1 MRDETVDGDASR
13 RRLPP
18 IVDPTRDDEGRATRS
33 SRAVRRRLD
42 RRSVGVVRE
51 RTNELRI
58 NLISD
63 SFIHS
68 FVA

>member
-1 MRDETVDGDASR
+1 
-13 RRLPP
+13 
-18 IVDPTRDDEGRATRS
+18 VDPTRDDEGRATRS

-63 SFIHS
+63 SFILS